1 MAPAEETPWR
11 GFSFVVDFS
20 TNVIQLTVA
29 MSAIFRIIQRNEARL
44 RPAAVVAT
52 ANTTVTRDQ
61 AWNEVVVS
69 NKAAAGAVTFALPA
83 AEQGMRVTAIV
94 QAVQE
99 LRLDPN
105 GTQTVALPTGVQ
117 QAAGKYIVADAIG
130 ETISLICLT
139 PGTWDVENH
148 NGTWTAQA

>member
-1 MAPAEETPWR
+1 VGSNPTR
-11 GFSFVVDFS
+11 QTNLFVIDFGS
-20 TNVIQLTVA
+20 GVGQLAVA
-29 MSAIFRIIQRNEARL
+29 MSALFRIIKRIEARL

-69 NKAAAGAVTFALPA
+69 NRGASGAVTFALPA
-83 AEQGMRVTAIV
+83 AEVGMRVTAIV

-99 LRLDPN
+99 LRLDPS
-105 GTQTVALPTGVQ
+105 GTQTIALANGVQ

-130 ETISLICLT
+130 ETISLVCLR
-139 PGTWDVENH
+139 PGAWDVENH
-148 NGTWTAQA
+148 NGTWTAEA

>member
-1 MAPAEETPWR
+1 VAPAEETPWR

-20 TNVIQLTVA
+20 ANVIQLAVA
-29 MSAIFRIIQRNEARL
+29 MSALFRIIQRIEARL

-69 NKAAAGAVTFALPA
+69 NKAATGAVTFALPA
-83 AEQGMRVTAIV
+83 AERGMRVTAIV
-94 QAVQE
+94 QAAQE

-105 GTQTVALPTGVQ
+105 GTETAALANGVQ
-117 QAAGKYIVADAIG
+117 QTAGKYIVADAIG
-130 ETISLICLT
+130 ETISLVCLT

>member
-1 MAPAEETPWR
+1 
-11 GFSFVVDFS
+11 
-20 TNVIQLTVA
+20 
-29 MSAIFRIIQRNEARL
+29 MSALFRIIQRIEARL

-52 ANTTVTRDQ
+52 ADTTVTREQ
-61 AWNEVVVS
+61 AWNEAVVS

-83 AEQGMRVTAIV
+83 AERGMRVTALV
-94 QAVQE
+94 QAAQE
-99 LRLDPN
+99 LRLDPS
-105 GTQTVALPTGVQ
+105 GTQTIALANGVQ

-130 ETISLICLT
+130 ETISLVCLT

>member
-1 MAPAEETPWR
+1 LA
-11 GFSFVVDFS
+11 GVLLFSVDF
-20 TNVIQLTVA
+20 NLIVLQLAVA
-29 MSAIFRIIQRNEARL
+29 MSALFRIIQRIEARL

-52 ANTTVTRDQ
+52 VNTTVTREQ
-61 AWNEVVVS
+61 AWNEAIVS
-69 NKAAAGAVTFALPA
+69 NKAATGAVTFALPA
-83 AEQGMRVTAIV
+83 AERGMRVTALV

-105 GTQTVALPTGVQ
+105 GTETVALASGVQ

-130 ETISLICLT
+130 ETISLVCLT